1 MHIGAPGGNPLRGT
15 LVSLKYRN
23 FSQILG
29 AVMRK
34 ICLLCCFGLLVSCE
48 LFMTKEERARNLVN
62 EELLSIDWN
71 DVDQYPLFEACD
83 ETAVKEAQRE
93 CFQNEMAEYFS
104 EALAGLAF
112 EVEQDVNDT
121 LYIDF
126 LIDEHGFISVLE
138 VGEQSE
144 ALKEIKDFKTKI
156 AQRLNDLTTVAPAL
170 KRGSPVSLR
179 FRLPLLL
186 NTD

>member
-1 MHIGAPGGNPLRGT
+1 MAGVQFQDPAFVKNSGILPENPRLHRRVGQKMHIGAPGGNPLREP

-71 DVDQYPLFEACD
+71 DVDQYPLVEVCD
-83 ETAVKEAQRE
+83 ETAVK
-93 CFQNEMAEYFS
+93 
-104 EALAGLAF
+104 
-112 EVEQDVNDT
+112 
-121 LYIDF
+121 
-126 LIDEHGFISVLE
+126 
-138 VGEQSE
+138 
-144 ALKEIKDFKTKI
+144 
-156 AQRLNDLTTVAPAL
+156 
-170 KRGSPVSLR
+170 
-179 FRLPLLL
+179 
-186 NTD
+186 

>member
-1 MHIGAPGGNPLRGT
+1 
-15 LVSLKYRN
+15 
-23 FSQILG
+23 
-29 AVMRK
+29 MRK
-34 ICLLCCFGLLVSCE
+34 ICLVCCFGLLISCE
-48 LFMTKEERARNLVN
+48 LFMTKEERAQKMVN

-71 DVDQYPLFEACD
+71 DVDQYPLFDVCD

-93 CFQNEMAEYFS
+93 CFQNVMADYFS
-104 EALAGLAF
+104 EALAGLSF
-112 EVEQDVNDT
+112 EVEQDINDT

-138 VGEQSE
+138 LGEGST
-144 ALKEIKDFKTKI
+144 ALGDIKDFKRKI
-156 AQRLNDLTTVAPAL
+156 SRRLNDLTTVAPAL

-186 NTD
+186 NTDRR